1 MSEIHASYEAL
12 NALRCLG
19 RWRAAVRGVGSHHVL
34 CTCRDCNAYAEY
46 AAAKRAVDELA
57 DRLHAEATEA
67 RDA

>member
-1 MSEIHASYEAL
+1 MSRTSEIHASYEAL

-19 RWRAAVRGVGSHHVL
+19 CWRAAVRDVGSHHVL

-57 DRLHAEATEA
+57 DRLHAEAS
-67 RDA
+67 DA